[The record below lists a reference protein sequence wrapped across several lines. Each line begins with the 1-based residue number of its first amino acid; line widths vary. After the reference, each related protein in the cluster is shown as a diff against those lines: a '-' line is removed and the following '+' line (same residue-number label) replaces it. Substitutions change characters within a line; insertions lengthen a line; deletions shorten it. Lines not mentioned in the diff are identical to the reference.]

1 MLNDIDADALARAMD
16 RARRD
21 PRLAAQL
28 DEMLKARPW
37 QEVAKF
43 CRL

>member
-1 MLNDIDADALARAMD
+1 MLNDIDASALARAID

-28 DEMLKARPW
+28 DEMLKAQALAGGR
-37 QEVAKF
+37 EV